1 MKKKN
6 LLSLGALALSLGL
19 VVSGCSTP
27 GQKGDTGETGPQGP
41 QGEPGTPGADGK
53 SFADIIVLNDS
64 TDTGFHISQD
74 VYAVEVGSNESVT
87 FTFYADEGYDFD
99 LIYDLVINGVEQEVI
114 YAVTGE
120 DGKSVATLTVE
131 NAKIGNSLQVSNAS
145 FATVDTYGEVLIYD
159 YYDGLAAA
167 DSQLALRDATKLAQQ
182 ARGDWFDETVL
193 AETKEQVTE
202 LKEAVADFDED
213 LTVEERV
220 AELDKLVAAAE
231 EAIKGVYD
239 EVITEAKGAAKEAL
253 ANAFN
258 GVKSTYKDEYKDEDL
273 KAQIDAGNAAIDGAT
288 TLAGLTAVWSEKAVN
303 NNKGT
308 YNKLCSDK
316 SAAFQIIKDALAT
329 IPTDALDQETL
340 EGLEEWGVEVSSL
353 PKTIAENYYA
363 QISAATSFELN
374 KDGDSVLAVEGATAI
389 KNSYTGLFDKLYE
402 NIKNAYLA
410 EVDAS
415 KVLATTEQKTV
426 AKSAISNA
434 AENWDAVE
442 HTTLKEYFETESVGP
457 TSLVEALE
465 EAFENLGNAQFDE
478 ERVVNAK
485 ASAIAKFEE
494 IVNKINEDAG
504 YVAAVGYTV
513 KNGVT
518 TPTTKEYALTADIKV
533 DNPFFTKTTVG
544 ETVTYTAKDPGT
556 LVKVEESATLELKDY
571 SVTNWLEALKK
582 DTPTNG
588 VLGVKDWEAKHLD
601 DFDAIYGEAKTLYT
615 DALKAAAVP
624 TVSLT
629 YITSASIRE
638 QFDEAIKNKDF
649 AGILEVAQNTS
660 TSREI
665 LTTLDG
671 AVAAHVTK
679 VSNFDKGYDEY
690 FSDKDSIYKDD
701 FDALVKE
708 VISGTKGQTEVTNF
722 IAETN
727 LDAEYQKDVVA
738 YLEDAKVILNEAYQ
752 NKIIG
757 GTVED
762 YRKVLAVKE
771 AFDGFVGH
779 YVVQD
784 ADGNWTTSDTAGVDF
799 RCTTLTSVDHWL
811 SDALT
816 SIGSS
821 TVEVTNGLTLGV
833 VAGSDSEWENAAD
846 FKVSGSNGNYKA
858 TGTAVKLSETQ
869 ATHWGANG
877 HVVMID
883 ITTSAATSKVRTAY
897 LSSADADFPTNP
909 SDYKTNGGYKE
920 LSINGTL
927 ELAVGIGELT
937 YADGSTIDYTDT
949 PYLCVLELDTTGKVI
964 GRIVIDLTGVELP
977 A

>member
-1 MKKKN
+1 M
-6 LLSLGALALSLGL
+6 A
-19 VVSGCSTP
+19 
-27 GQKGDTGETGPQGP
+27 
-41 QGEPGTPGADGK
+41 
-53 SFADIIVLNDS
+53 
-64 TDTGFHISQD
+64 
-74 VYAVEVGSNESVT
+74 
-87 FTFYADEGYDFD
+87 
-99 LIYDLVINGVEQEVI
+99 
-114 YAVTGE
+114 
-120 DGKSVATLTVE
+120 
-131 NAKIGNSLQVSNAS
+131 
-145 FATVDTYGEVLIYD
+145 
-159 YYDGLAAA
+159 
-167 DSQLALRDATKLAQQ
+167 
-182 ARGDWFDETVL
+182 
-193 AETKEQVTE
+193 
-202 LKEAVADFDED
+202 
-213 LTVEERV
+213 
-220 AELDKLVAAAE
+220 
-231 EAIKGVYD
+231 
-239 EVITEAKGAAKEAL
+239 
-253 ANAFN
+253 
-258 GVKSTYKDEYKDEDL
+258 
-273 KAQIDAGNAAIDGAT
+273 
-288 TLAGLTAVWSEKAVN
+288 
-303 NNKGT
+303 
-308 YNKLCSDK
+308 NKLYEQK
-316 SAAFQIIKDALAT
+316 SAAFQIIEDALAT

-374 KDGDSVLAVEGATAI
+374 EDGDSVLAVEGATAI

-442 HTTLKEYFETESVGP
+442 HTTLKEYFETESDGE

-518 TPTTKEYALTADIKV
+518 TPTTKEYALTTDIKV

-556 LVKVEESATLELKDY
+556 LGDVEESATLELKDY

-582 DTPTNG
+582 DRPASG
-588 VLGVKDWEAKHLD
+588 VLGVKDWENAHID
-601 DFDAIYGEAKTLYT
+601 DFDAIYGAAKTLYT
-615 DALKAAAVP
+615 GALKNAAVP
-624 TVSLT
+624 TGISLT
-629 YITSASIRE
+629 YITSDSIGE
-638 QFDEAIKNKDF
+638 QFDESIKDKDF

-679 VSNFDKGYDEY
+679 VSNFDNGYDGY
-690 FSDKDSIYKDD
+690 FLGEDSIYKDD

-727 LDAEYQKDVVA
+727 LDAEYQKDVTA
-738 YLEDAKVILNEAYQ
+738 YLEDAKIVLNETYQ
-752 NKIIG
+752 NAISG
-757 GTVED
+757 DLTVDEF
-762 YRKVLAVKE
+762 RTLRAVKN

-779 YVVQD
+779 YVVQ
-784 ADGNWTTSDTAGVDF
+784 GSEGLWTTSDTAGVDY
-799 RCTTLTSVDHWL
+799 RCLTLTSVDHWL
-811 SDALT
+811 KDSLK
-816 SIGSS
+816 SIEDKAVSVS
-821 TVEVTNGLTLGV
+821 NNLTLGV
-833 VAGSDSEWENAAD
+833 VEGSDPEWENAAD
-846 FKVSGSNGNYKA
+846 FEVSGSNGNYKA
-858 TGTAVKLSETQ
+858 TGTAVELSEEQ
-869 ATHWGANG
+869 AASWGASG
-877 HVVMID
+877 HVVMIN
-883 ITTSAATSKVRTAY
+883 ITTSAATAKVRTAY

-909 SDYKTNGGYKE
+909 SDYKTNSGYKE
-920 LSINGTL
+920 FDIATDSAL
-927 ELAVGIGELT
+927 ELAVGIGELK
-937 YADGSTIDYTDT
+937 YSDDSTIDYTNT
-949 PYLCVLELDTTGKVI
+949 PYLCILELDTEGKVI